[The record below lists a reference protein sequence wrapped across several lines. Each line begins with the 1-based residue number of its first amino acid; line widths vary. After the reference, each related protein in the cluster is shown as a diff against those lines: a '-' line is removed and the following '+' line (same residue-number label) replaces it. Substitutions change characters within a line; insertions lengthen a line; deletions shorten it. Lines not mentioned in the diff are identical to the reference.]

1 MPAWS
6 PDGSQIVFVSTSTS
20 SCQMMRLTLSTIT
33 FQSLFSGQAFSHPS
47 YSPDSTQVT
56 YGVYVLGY
64 PNNGTILQRRT
75 LSTGQTD
82 GPASAFFADDPE
94 WSPDGSRIAFHV
106 HVEDGGSTVPGGIGL
121 WSLAD
126 DSIET
131 RTAQIGDASPTWM
144 SGDELMFVRAG
155 DLYTLNVSP
164 ACPAEVPQLYFDA
177 PYTVEFPDWNGT
189 TAAIRTCSVTPE
201 EEYLRSFEGVVFWA
215 VYNETSRNLYVDVPS
230 LTGAVCDHRFL
241 MAMTIIQS
249 IPLFDLSAGMGYM
262 RNWGGSIANTDYDLW
277 KLQDLDNNGEEAASE
292 RICIDPSRPDGKLGF
307 YKDMVADSDILRW
320 FEWYAACLR
329 AGGQLANYLDRFDA
343 AFMEI
348 TGFIDCAI
356 SIHLGLPVHSHCAR
370 LDSGMI
376 TTNPVS
382 SAYYIKTT
390 SKCFTRG
397 AGQADCPNQ
406 RIMQAFCAEQPAGR
420 TDPNRN
426 CTLAS
431 SQNPRGWSTDR
442 FHRWLSGVE
451 PGTDTR
457 SGATQS
463 RQQLPLDTAL
473 NLNYQTTLGL
483 YTPDVGADASCPNR
497 CYFLLEDHREF
508 TAPQDIVNSY
518 DRHLSR
524 YLNADTGYKPDLPL
538 IAVVH
543 VIKDEFGDG
552 QIGNDMWSTFVFQSR

>member
-1 MPAWS
+1 MGGTLILGVRASGEGSYEASISSSGQVELRRGGQVIGHTSTSAVQTGKSIRIALRAAGADIAVDIDGTTVLTAADPDPLPPGTTYLGSGHASAGQIHVDDVLLAGVRIVVDDNPGEITVIHTDGLSMRSGSPVVAFNAGGQLLTLDSPADQPVVRWGTSIIGHAAWSPDGSKIALTSNDNGDYDIALFDISTGALTIYPRAGTGDSMPAWS

-189 TAAIRTCSVTPE
+189 TAAIRTCPTTPE
-201 EEYLRSFEGVVFWA
+201 EEYLRSSEGVVFW
-215 VYNETSRNLYVDVPS
+215 SS
-230 LTGAVCDHRFL
+230 L
-241 MAMTIIQS
+241 
-249 IPLFDLSAGMGYM
+249 
-262 RNWGGSIANTDYDLW
+262 
-277 KLQDLDNNGEEAASE
+277 
-292 RICIDPSRPDGKLGF
+292 
-307 YKDMVADSDILRW
+307 
-320 FEWYAACLR
+320 
-329 AGGQLANYLDRFDA
+329 
-343 AFMEI
+343 
-348 TGFIDCAI
+348 
-356 SIHLGLPVHSHCAR
+356 
-370 LDSGMI
+370 
-376 TTNPVS
+376 
-382 SAYYIKTT
+382 
-390 SKCFTRG
+390 
-397 AGQADCPNQ
+397 Q
-406 RIMQAFCAEQPAGR
+406 R
-420 TDPNRN
+420 
-426 CTLAS
+426 
-431 SQNPRGWSTDR
+431 
-442 FHRWLSGVE
+442 
-451 PGTDTR
+451 
-457 SGATQS
+457 
-463 RQQLPLDTAL
+463 
-473 NLNYQTTLGL
+473 
-483 YTPDVGADASCPNR
+483 
-497 CYFLLEDHREF
+497 
-508 TAPQDIVNSY
+508 
-518 DRHLSR
+518 
-524 YLNADTGYKPDLPL
+524 
-538 IAVVH
+538 
-543 VIKDEFGDG
+543 DE
-552 QIGNDMWSTFVFQSR
+552 